1 MSLDC
6 TARSTVIGRHI
17 AAVVLFTSVACTV
30 TLAAQR
36 NPAQNQL
43 SGPAEDAERIAR
55 LTAGG
60 VRIER
65 GAITA
70 WFSSGAMTAEEMQ
83 AVVERLVT
91 GVAAIES
98 FVHTP
103 RRWQKS
109 RQHGVTYFFD
119 DAPFFIPHATI
130 HRQVLVPVS
139 RLRDGKA
146 PLLHETTH
154 ALLTPPQGRRPLA
167 WLTEGIAAY
176 VAKSV
181 SGEKGMPEGDALD
194 IGEIIELDAK
204 CATGLSSEQGRKI
217 LPFIGSPANLQALYA
232 MEPALQ
238 VRQIFYG
245 CSASFTKYL
254 VQQFGVE
261 RIIDL
266 LQENDPHRK
275 LEDMSR
281 LRMADLRGRWTAT
294 IGIRTP

>member
-1 MSLDC
+1 MPIDSVTDGKG
-6 TARSTVIGRHI
+6 VGRHI
-17 AAVVLFTSVACTV
+17 AALTLLATVAFAMTGV
-30 TLAAQR
+30 AQR

-43 SGPAEDAERIAR
+43 SGPAEDAERIGR
-55 LTAGG
+55 LTATG

-65 GAITA
+65 GPVTA
-70 WFSSGAMTAEEMQ
+70 WFSSGAMTPEEMLG
-83 AVVERLVT
+83 VIERLVT
-91 GVAAIES
+91 GVAALES

-103 RRWQKS
+103 RRWQNPPQ
-109 RQHGVTYFFD
+109 RGVTYFFD

-130 HRQVLVPVS
+130 NRQVLVPVS

-176 VAKSV
+176 VAKAV
-181 SGEKGMPEGDALD
+181 SAEEGMPEGDALD
-194 IGEIIELDAK
+194 IGEIAELDAK
-204 CATGLSSEQGRKI
+204 CAIGLSSEQGPRI

-238 VRQIFYG
+238 VRQAFYG

-254 VQQFGVE
+254 VQQFGIE
-261 RIIDL
+261 RVIDL
-266 LQENDPHRK
+266 LPENDPHRK
-275 LEDMSR
+275 LEEISKVKMT
-281 LRMADLRGRWTAT
+281 DLRGQWTAA
-294 IGIRTP
+294 IRSRTP